1 MVLTV
6 VKMSSQDHLV
16 ETETHWYPLTPSS
29 SSTLH
34 EDARLEDSISPPTS
48 LLLEPSDILG
58 NEEGRSTLFFLR
70 KEEGVFL
77 WLNMLE
83 VEHHLMV
90 WTVLLPPG
98 DCSLQGSDERKAASV
113 LWSPGAPTLLLMLT
127 LQSPNSRGRE
137 GGYLSALSL
146 SLSLSLSLYHK
157 L

>member
-29 SSTLH
+29 SSTLQ

-58 NEEGRSTLFFLR
+58 SEEGRSTLFFLR

-77 WLNMLE
+77 
-83 VEHHLMV
+83 
-90 WTVLLPPG
+90 
-98 DCSLQGSDERKAASV
+98 
-113 LWSPGAPTLLLMLT
+113 
-127 LQSPNSRGRE
+127 
-137 GGYLSALSL
+137 
-146 SLSLSLSLYHK
+146 
-157 L
+157 